1 MDKFEELRKWAKEYI
16 QQENKI
22 LKAQYDFLD
31 KIKQNRAN
39 QIETKNNSS
48 LDEIINKS
56 LNDFLYTS

>member
-16 QQENKI
+16 QQENRV

-39 QIETKNNSS
+39 QVETTNNNS
-48 LDEIINKS
+48 LDGIVTKS
-56 LNDFLYTS
+56 LNEFLYT

>member
-16 QQENKI
+16 QQENRV

-39 QIETKNNSS
+39 QVETTNNNS
-48 LDEIINKS
+48 LDEIVTKS
-56 LNDFLYTS
+56 LNEFLYT